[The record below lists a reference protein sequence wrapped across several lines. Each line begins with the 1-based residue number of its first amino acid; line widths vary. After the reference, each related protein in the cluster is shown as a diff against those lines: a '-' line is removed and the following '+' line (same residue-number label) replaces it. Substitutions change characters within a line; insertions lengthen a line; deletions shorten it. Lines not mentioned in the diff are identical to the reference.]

1 MLDLSVLAQETLGI
15 KLLDGEIVRIKK
27 PSKGLLIELNK
38 TDLKMAKET
47 DFEKMVEMLEI
58 ITAKILSK
66 NKNKKMFTAEK
77 FEELD
82 IDYSLQTQIFKAYLE
97 FVTKYFKN
105 PN

>member
-1 MLDLSVLAQETLGI
+1 MLDLSVLAQETLDI

-38 TDLKMAKET
+38 ADLKMAKET
-47 DFEKMVEMLEI
+47 DFEKMVEMLER
-58 ITAKILSK
+58 ITAKILS
-66 NKNKKMFTAEK
+66 NNTSKKMFTVEQL
-77 FEELD
+77 EELD

-97 FVTKYFKN
+97 FVTKSLNN